1 MNGNKI
7 RICAIGWVVALSV
20 QFAAAQAAPEAAKIC
35 NMTEAARLVGA
46 AYAWSGDCQDG
57 LPSGRGVATFPEGRL
72 FVGDMAAGLYQGTGT
87 LTLPNGERYT
97 GEFAAGRFEGKGVYT
112 FRNGDRYVG
121 EFREGVPHGSGVF
134 RIEGD
139 TERYLVDYENGER
152 TRFEVDAGAA
162 ALVNEPVLTGVR
174 PEMLGRV
181 AKVQA
186 YIQRTLGLLP
196 VFTSGYRDAVK
207 NAAVGGVLGSLHMAG
222 RAVDLV
228 ADGITPAQEELVAV
242 FARQQGLWSLWHGEG
257 ENHHLHL
264 QWNEE

>member
-1 MNGNKI
+1 MDRSKSFLFA
-7 RICAIGWVVALSV
+7 ICWFVALSV
-20 QFAAAQAAPEAAKIC
+20 NFSLALAAPETVKLC
-35 NMTEAARLVGA
+35 NMKEAARLTGA
-46 AYAWSGDCQDG
+46 EYAWSGDCQEG
-57 LPSGRGVATFPEGRL
+57 LPAGRGVATFSEGRL
-72 FVGDMAAGLYQGTGT
+72 FVGDMVAGLFQGTGT

-97 GEFAAGRFEGKGVYT
+97 GEFVAGRFEGKGVYT

-121 EFREGVPHGSGVF
+121 EFRDGVPHGSGVF
-134 RIEGD
+134 RIDGD
-139 TERYLVDYENGER
+139 AERYLVDYTNGER
-152 TRFEVDAGAA
+152 TRFEVDVGAA
-162 ALVNEPVLTGVR
+162 ALVNEPALTGVR

-196 VFTSGYRDAVK
+196 VYTSGYRDAVK
-207 NAAVGGVLGSLHMAG
+207 NAAVGGVLDSLHMAG

-228 ADGITPAQEELVAV
+228 ADGITPSQEDLVAV